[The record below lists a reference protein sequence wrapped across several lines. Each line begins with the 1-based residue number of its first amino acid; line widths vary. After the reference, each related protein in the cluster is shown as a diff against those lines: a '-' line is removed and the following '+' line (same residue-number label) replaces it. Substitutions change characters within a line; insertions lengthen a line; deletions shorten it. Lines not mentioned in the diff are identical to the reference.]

1 MRAGLLSNASL
12 LHTLPAQ
19 PIRKVHPT
27 KVSFLYTIYLGLRSQ
42 GIFAHPGQRE
52 HLKRPSHMICR
63 INRVNSTTWLSLS
76 LLGIVSSNQ
85 IFLIKII
92 LHLDSLPHPSLCG
105 PLAVAS
111 VLVQVLYQDARE
123 WVTDTTELFLTVWR
137 LQVQVRVPA
146 WVGP

>member
-1 MRAGLLSNASL
+1 M
-12 LHTLPAQ
+12 
-19 PIRKVHPT
+19 
-27 KVSFLYTIYLGLRSQ
+27 
-42 GIFAHPGQRE
+42 
-52 HLKRPSHMICR
+52 
-63 INRVNSTTWLSLS
+63 NSTTWLSLS

-92 LHLDSLPHPSLCG
+92 LHLDSLPHSSLCG